1 MNKILKLI
9 VLVFVV
15 VGFINAG
22 GTKKTLPYNSNQAV
36 ARVAFPIYKGNVD
49 TCIYRVE
56 PNIATLTFSIWSPDS
71 SELNNVT
78 IKRVSTVA
86 GGYTLAPA
94 IATIDTLSVYASYKS
109 TSNTGGVLRSAVT
122 LSPYCD
128 QIWFIVNRDTL
139 NGTTDTTAY
148 YGVTKTYLK

>member
-15 VGFINAG
+15 VGFMYAG
-22 GTKKTLPYNSNQAV
+22 GTKKTLPYNSNELTS
-36 ARVAFPIYKGNVD
+36 RVTFPIYKGNVD

-56 PNIATLTFSIWSPDS
+56 PNIKTLTFSIFSPDS

-78 IKRVSTVA
+78 IRRVTTVA
-86 GGYTLAPA
+86 GGYTLAVA
-94 IATIDTLSVYASYKS
+94 RASVDTLSVFTTYKS

-128 QIWFIVNRDTL
+128 QLWFIVNRDTL

-148 YGVTKTYLK
+148 YGITKTYLK